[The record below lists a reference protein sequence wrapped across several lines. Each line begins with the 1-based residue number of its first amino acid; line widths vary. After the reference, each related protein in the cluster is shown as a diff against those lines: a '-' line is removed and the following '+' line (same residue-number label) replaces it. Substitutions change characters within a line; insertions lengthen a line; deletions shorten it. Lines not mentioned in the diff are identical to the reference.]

1 MSFPA
6 STVELDGEAA
16 SVAVKLP
23 SVVPTHP
30 VVPVPVPV
38 PSELLVTQEETHE
51 ELKEVMKV
59 STPVQPLLQP
69 TINNTGAFLDGTC
82 HLKDP
87 EVEIFLASL
96 RAFHEKLLDEYL
108 QAQLLACNGKELETT
123 DHTLSSTSSAFPS
136 TGTFTQP
143 YRSPSSK

>member
-1 MSFPA
+1 MALGFVGAFVLAKNAYDENHSAP
-6 STVELDGEAA
+6 EPE
-16 SVAVKLP
+16 
-23 SVVPTHP
+23 
-30 VVPVPVPV
+30 PVPVPV